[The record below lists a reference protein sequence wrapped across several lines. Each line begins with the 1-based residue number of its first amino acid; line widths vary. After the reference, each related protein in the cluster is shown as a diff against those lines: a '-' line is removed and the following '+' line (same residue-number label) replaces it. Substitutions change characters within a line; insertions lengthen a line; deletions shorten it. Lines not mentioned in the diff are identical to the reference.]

1 MIENDQTK
9 IKLNPGSM
17 IQIFLESHLIE
28 QIKQIQK
35 NENLN
40 DERDVIVHLIQN
52 YFKKNVFDGTTLKE
66 KKNLDF
72 LQTPFDGK
80 FEMQKLEKI
89 LARIESED
97 FIKKLP
103 QHEIY
108 GKSNSGM
115 MHRFHTKIFPVKFSL
130 LCLAKMI
137 VDQDTPWIDL
147 NELKNYTLESAKV
160 FVQKFDSSL
169 IKNKFRFKTGFPVLK
184 LNDFKSQEDAYLT
197 YARSSKRFTEQF
209 VGRKLQKHEGVQM
222 AGACFEMGLIDAK
235 VSYSNDEKLKSF
247 NDVNYGKILVTLSDS
262 GKEFATF
269 KNNLIDF
276 IYKNTLDEPHSIFSN
291 EETSFYFRKI
301 LPEFEFENKFVKY
314 LMDNEKIE
322 HTSQIKSEFKRQ
334 FEMFYHSKFPN
345 ADVLLQDNSVRI
357 HSNTVMSR
365 LMEFG
370 VFAKDPKFKS
380 GPYTRMEKIDNLV

>member
-52 YFKKNVFDGTTLKE
+52 YFKKNVFDGIPPKE

-160 FVQKFDSSL
+160 FVRKFDSSL

-276 IYKNTLDEPHSIFSN
+276 IYKNILDEPHSIFSN
-291 EETSFYFRKI
+291 EETSF
-301 LPEFEFENKFVKY
+301 
-314 LMDNEKIE
+314 
-322 HTSQIKSEFKRQ
+322 
-334 FEMFYHSKFPN
+334 
-345 ADVLLQDNSVRI
+345 
-357 HSNTVMSR
+357 
-365 LMEFG
+365 
-370 VFAKDPKFKS
+370 
-380 GPYTRMEKIDNLV
+380 

>member
-28 QIKQIQK
+28 KIKQIQK
-35 NENLN
+35 NEKLD
-40 DERDVIVHLIQN
+40 DERDVIVNLIQN
-52 YFKKNVFDGTTLKE
+52 YFKKNAFDGPAFRE
-66 KKNLDF
+66 KKKPNF
-72 LQTPFDGK
+72 FQTSFDGK

-89 LARIESED
+89 LARIESEN

-108 GKSNSGM
+108 GKSNAGM

-137 VDQDTPWIDL
+137 VEQDTPWIDL

-160 FVQKFDSSL
+160 FIQKFDLSFISN
-169 IKNKFRFKTGFPVLK
+169 KSKFRTGFPVLK
-184 LNDFKSQEDAYLT
+184 INELKSEEDAVLI

-209 VGRKLQKHEGVQM
+209 VGRKLQKHEGVHM

-247 NDVNYGKILVTLSDS
+247 NDVNSGKILVTLSDS
-262 GKEFATF
+262 GKEFVSY
-269 KNNLIDF
+269 KNSLIDF
-276 IYKNTLDEPHSIFSN
+276 IYKNARDDPHSIFSR

-301 LPEFEFENKFVKY
+301 LPEFEFENEFVKY
-314 LMDNEKIE
+314 LMGNEQIE
-322 HTSQIKSEFKRQ
+322 HTSDIKSEFKRQ
-334 FEMFYHSKFPN
+334 FEMFYRSKFPSD
-345 ADVLLQDNSVRI
+345 DVLLQDNSVRI
-357 HSNTVMSR
+357 HSNTIMSR

>member
-52 YFKKNVFDGTTLKE
+52 YFKKNVFDGIHTKE

-235 VSYSNDEKLKSF
+235 VSYSNDEKLKSLC
-247 NDVNYGKILVTLSDS
+247 Y
-262 GKEFATF
+262 
-269 KNNLIDF
+269 
-276 IYKNTLDEPHSIFSN
+276 
-291 EETSFYFRKI
+291 
-301 LPEFEFENKFVKY
+301 KY
-314 LMDNEKIE
+314 LTE
-322 HTSQIKSEFKRQ
+322 
-334 FEMFYHSKFPN
+334 
-345 ADVLLQDNSVRI
+345 VR
-357 HSNTVMSR
+357 
-365 LMEFG
+365 LG
-370 VFAKDPKFKS
+370 W
-380 GPYTRMEKIDNLV
+380 

>member
-1 MIENDQTK
+1 
-9 IKLNPGSM
+9 
-17 IQIFLESHLIE
+17 
-28 QIKQIQK
+28 
-35 NENLN
+35 
-40 DERDVIVHLIQN
+40 
-52 YFKKNVFDGTTLKE
+52 
-66 KKNLDF
+66 
-72 LQTPFDGK
+72 
-80 FEMQKLEKI
+80 
-89 LARIESED
+89 
-97 FIKKLP
+97 
-103 QHEIY
+103 
-108 GKSNSGM
+108 
-115 MHRFHTKIFPVKFSL
+115 
-130 LCLAKMI
+130 MI

-380 GPYTRMEKIDNLV
+380 GPYTRMEKMDNLV